1 MDLRRPLLWVV
12 AVLGAGAV
20 LAAPPPQSEPAP
32 SAADTATL
40 VVEVRAAGQP
50 LGGATVRAGGQEG
63 RTDAAGHVSLSVAPG
78 RHDVEVAAE
87 GYRPERATVELRAS
101 IATAVEVELEPAL
114 AVREEIIVTAGRSD
128 QRIQDV
134 ALRVEV
140 VDREDIEEKALMT
153 PGSVAMLLGET
164 TGLRVQTTA
173 PSLAAANVR
182 IQGLRGRYSLL
193 LSDGLP
199 LYGVQ
204 GDSLSLLQVPPLDLG
219 QVEIIKGAA
228 SALYGASAL
237 GGVINLVSQ
246 RPLEPTRELL
256 WNATTQEAADLTGWV
271 VRPRRGEW
279 AWTLLAGLHG
289 QKRQELDD
297 DGWADQ
303 PAFLRGVARPR
314 VFWDGG
320 AGASLFATAGAMLE
334 NRRGGTIPGATAPDG
349 APFPHQLDTRRV
361 DFGAVGTFPVRDRL
375 ALNVRGA
382 FSRRTE
388 DRLSGVERERGRR
401 RTGFAEAVLRG
412 VAGSHTWLLGGAV
425 QHDAYAARDV
435 PGFDY
440 SYLSPGLFAQD
451 EIRVASTASVGL
463 SARLDRQDQYG
474 TFASPRLSL
483 LLRPGAG
490 LTARLSAGTGYFAPT
505 PFLEETEESGLARL
519 RPLGGLVAER
529 ARSASLDAGWVQ
541 GRFELNGTLFGSRVL
556 RPLQRREAG
565 PERVEIVNTPGP
577 VRTWG
582 FEFLGRYRVESFTLL
597 VTHAYTRATEQD
609 PRGPGRREVPL
620 TPRNVTSLNAIW
632 EGEGW
637 GRFGLEGYYTGAQP
651 LEDDPYRT
659 QGRSYFLFGAL
670 FEHRFGRVRAF
681 VNLENIGNV
690 RQTRWQPLLRPERA
704 PDGRWTV
711 DAWAPLDGF
720 VANGGLRLP
729 F

>member
-1 MDLRRPLLWVV
+1 MLWVV
-12 AVLGAGAV
+12 AG
-20 LAAPPPQSEPAP
+20 LAAPVVNAAQLAAPTQSAP
-32 SAADTATL
+32 DAQHGVL
-40 VVEVRAAGQP
+40 VVEVRSAGQP
-50 LGGATVRAGGQEG
+50 VVGATIRAGGQHG
-63 RTDAAGHVSLSVAPG
+63 RTDASGRASLTVDPG
-78 RHDVEVAAE
+78 RHDVEVSAE
-87 GYRPERATVELRAS
+87 AYRPQRAS
-101 IATAVEVELEPAL
+101 AEVRASSATHVEVELEPAI
-114 AVREEIIVTAGRSD
+114 AVEEEVIVTAGRTD

-246 RPLEPTRELL
+246 RPVEPARELL
-256 WNATTQEAADLTGWV
+256 WNASTQEAADLTGWM

-289 QKRQELDD
+289 QKRQQLDD
-297 DGWADQ
+297 DGWADL
-303 PAFLRGVARPR
+303 PAFLRGVVRPR
-314 VFWDGG
+314 VFWDNG
-320 AGASLFATAGAMLE
+320 AGGTVFATAGAMAE
-334 NRRGGTIPGATAPDG
+334 NRSGGTTPGATAPDG
-349 APFPHQLDTRRV
+349 RPFAQDLDSRRIDLGV
-361 DFGAVGTFPVRDRL
+361 VGTFAVGDRL
-375 ALNVRGA
+375 ALSLRGA

-388 DRLSGVERERGRR
+388 HRLSGDELERGRR
-401 RTGFAEAVLRG
+401 RTGFGEAVLRG
-412 VAGSHTWLLGGAV
+412 GAGAHTWLVGGAV
-425 QHDAYAARDV
+425 QHDAYDARDV
-435 PGFDY
+435 PGFGY

-451 EIRVASTASVGL
+451 EVRLASAATVGL

-490 LTARLSAGTGYFAPT
+490 FTARLSAGTGYFAPT

-519 RPLGGLVAER
+519 RPLDGLVAER
-529 ARSASLDAGWVQ
+529 ARSASFDAGWVH
-541 GRFELNGTLFGSRVL
+541 RRLEVNATVYGSRVS
-556 RPLQRREAG
+556 RPLQLREAG
-565 PERVEIVNTPGP
+565 PEQVEIVNAEGP

-582 FEFLGRYRVESFTLL
+582 LELLGRYRVESFTLL
-597 VTHAYTRATEQD
+597 LTHAYTRASEEG
-609 PRGPGRREVPL
+609 PRGSGRREVPL

-651 LEDDPYRT
+651 LEQDPYRT
-659 QGRSYFLFGAL
+659 EGRSYFLFGAL

-681 VNLENIGNV
+681 LNLENIGDL
-690 RQTRWQPLLRPERA
+690 RQTRWEPLLRPERA

-720 VANGGLRLP
+720 VANGGLRVQ

>member
-1 MDLRRPLLWVV
+1 MPD
-12 AVLGAGAV
+12 
-20 LAAPPPQSEPAP
+20 EP
-32 SAADTATL
+32 DATL

-50 LGGATVRAGGQEG
+50 VVGATVRAAG
-63 RTDAAGHVSLSVAPG
+63 RQGTTDASGRANLTLGPG
-78 RHDVEVAAE
+78 DHELEVAAE
-87 GYRPERATVELRAS
+87 GYRPERASADVLAS
-101 IATAVEVELEPAL
+101 STTRVEVQLEPAI
-114 AVREEIIVTAGRSD
+114 AVKEEVIVTAGRTD

-246 RPLEPTRELL
+246 RPLVRAREVL
-256 WNATTQEAADLTGWV
+256 WNATTQEAADLAGWV
-271 VRPRRGEW
+271 VQPRSGEW
-279 AWTLLAGLHG
+279 AWTLLAGVHG
-289 QKRQELDD
+289 QKRQDLDA
-297 DGWADQ
+297 DGWADL
-303 PAFLRGVARPR
+303 PAFLRGVVRPR
-314 VFWDGG
+314 AFWDNGK
-320 AGASLFATAGAMLE
+320 GASVFATAGAMAE
-334 NRRGGTIPGATAPDG
+334 DRKGGTTPGATAPDG
-349 APFPHQLDTRRV
+349 RPFPQALDSRRI
-361 DFGAVGTFPVRDRL
+361 DFGAVGTLPVGDRL
-375 ALNVRGA
+375 VLSLRGA
-382 FSRRTE
+382 YSRRTE
-388 DRLSGVERERGRR
+388 GRRSGEELERGRR
-401 RTGFAEAVLRG
+401 RASFGEAVLRG
-412 VAGSHTWLLGGAV
+412 SAGGHTWLMGAV
-425 QHDAYAARDV
+425 LQHDAYQAPDV

-451 EIRVASTASVGL
+451 EVRLAPQATVGL
-463 SARLDRQDQYG
+463 SARLDHQDTYG
-474 TFASPRLSL
+474 AFASPRLSL

-490 LTARLSAGTGYFAPT
+490 LTTRLSAGTGYFAPT
-505 PFLEETEESGLARL
+505 PFVEETEESGLARL
-519 RPLGGLVAER
+519 RPLDALVAER
-529 ARSASLDAGWVQ
+529 ARSGSFDAGWVH
-541 GRFELNGTLFGSRVL
+541 GPFEVNGTLYGSRVS

-565 PERVEIVNTPGP
+565 PDRVEIVNAEGP

-582 FEFLGRYRVESFTLL
+582 FELLGRYRVESFTLL
-597 VTHAYTRATEQD
+597 FTHSYTRATEQD

-637 GRFGLEGYYTGAQP
+637 GRFGLEGYYTGTQP

-659 QGRSYFLFGAL
+659 EGRSHFLFGAL
-670 FEHRFGRVRAF
+670 FEHRFGRARVF

-690 RQTRWQPLLRPERA
+690 RQTRWDPLLRPERA

-720 VANGGLRLP
+720 VANGGVRVQ